1 MAESNSKSY
10 VEVELKEEK
19 LKISLPKGYLN
30 QDDKSITHIKKK
42 QDDDE
47 NKKEVEELFSPIL
60 VVPIEVVNNIDNYQ
74 QKINLAINK

>member
-1 MAESNSKSY
+1 MAESNSKGC
-10 VEVELKEEK
+10 VVVELKEEK
-19 LKISLPKGYLN
+19 LKIPLPKGYLN

-42 QDDDE
+42 EDDDE

-74 QKINLAINK
+74 DKSSN